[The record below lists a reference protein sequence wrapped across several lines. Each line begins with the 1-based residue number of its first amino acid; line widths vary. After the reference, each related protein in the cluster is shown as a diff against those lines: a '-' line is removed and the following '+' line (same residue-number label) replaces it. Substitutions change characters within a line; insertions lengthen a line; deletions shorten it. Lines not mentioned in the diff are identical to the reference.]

1 MARSRSRYG
10 TNVSPTARQQFSSL
24 ASLLSALNVRPVPR
38 PVSFL
43 SQVEDRR
50 RYDPSGFFRRAQGLS
65 LLASRVRLKR
75 QSGFNR
81 RDVFKFSIPNN
92 VAVCVRRKQRREVLH
107 AFNRAGAGAR
117 ARVRRRTYQSEVS
130 CR

>member
-50 RYDPSGFFRRAQGLS
+50 RFDPSGFFRRAQALS
-65 LLASRVRLKR
+65 VLASSVRLKR
-75 QSGFNR
+75 RVPFNR
-81 RDVFKFSIPNN
+81 RDVFKFAIPDH

-107 AFNRAGAGAR
+107 ALKKTGAGAR
-117 ARVRRRTYQSEVS
+117 AERRRRNYLSEVS
-130 CR
+130 C